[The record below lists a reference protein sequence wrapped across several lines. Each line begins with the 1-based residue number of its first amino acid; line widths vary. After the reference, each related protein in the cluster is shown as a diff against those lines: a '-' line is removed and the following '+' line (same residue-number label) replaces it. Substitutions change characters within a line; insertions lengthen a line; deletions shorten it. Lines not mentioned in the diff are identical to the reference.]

1 MTTFLVPITDRDH
14 ETRLRDAAQTLID
27 LCVTAMPT
35 ETARAVDSLQIVSGS
50 MSMAV
55 QSVALADMLQPG
67 LPVGDR
73 VWEGTSGDLRARLW
87 GLGHGAGA
95 VISAF
100 IENGQGIEAHETFLS
115 GLIEALQT
123 RQPEGEG

>member
-1 MTTFLVPITDRDH
+1 MTVYLGPITDRDH

-27 LCVTAMPT
+27 LCVTAIPT
-35 ETARAVDSLQIVSGS
+35 EAARGADSLQIVSGS

-67 LPVGDR
+67 LGLGAR
-73 VWEGTSGDLRARLW
+73 VWEGTSGALRARLW
-87 GLGHGAGA
+87 GLGNGAGH
-95 VISAF
+95 VIASF
-100 IENGQGIEAHETFLS
+100 IDNGQGQEAHETFLN
-115 GLIEALQT
+115 GLIEALQS